1 MAKSLDATY
10 DPSKKWKPIEEGI
23 YPAHV
28 KSLTSKE
35 ITTRAG
41 EAIVVNMTY
50 KELKM
55 FREKLNLFGKWM
67 DMNMLKIL

>member
-28 KSLTSKE
+28 KSLTS
-35 ITTRAG
+35 
-41 EAIVVNMTY
+41 NSS
-50 KELKM
+50 
-55 FREKLNLFGKWM
+55 LNIFYPFLY
-67 DMNMLKIL
+67 L